1 MFAAA
6 PPLIGLL
13 IRYWLVGEALKFA
26 TGTSKTDLAKAALD
40 VSEQIGNIY
49 TSRIQAEMARPAGAP
64 IQEHGVPHELLTVL
78 AGAVGAPG
86 TIAEGLGYTFEGEFA
101 RQQQR
106 LASEVRGGF
115 PTTTVRLKG
124 APTFAKRKV
133 SAWNKQVKEAMKVAK
148 ANPKLWRPGSPG
160 IYGKGKKNGV
170 MGQVTKALSKL
181 NKGKKART
189 KKEKKLKTKLKA
201 SIGKAFTEWKKRKKR
216 GIVI

>member
-49 TSRIQAEMARPAGAP
+49 TTRLATGQPAGLVPEVLTAAS
-64 IQEHGVPHELLTVL
+64 GVL
-78 AGAVGAPG
+78 GAPG

-115 PTTTVRLKG
+115 PTTQVRIKG
-124 APTFAKRKV
+124 APKFAKRKV
-133 SAWNKQVKEAMKVAK
+133 SGWNKQVKAGIKLAK
-148 ANPKLWRPGSPG
+148 ENPKIWPPKMPGTRL
-160 IYGKGKKNGV
+160 
-170 MGQVTKALSKL
+170 MEMVTKDLSKL
-181 NKGKKART
+181 NKGKKPVT
-189 KKEKKLKTKLKA
+189 KKQKKLKGKLKD
-201 SIGKAFTEWKKRKKR
+201 SIGKAFNQWKKRKM
-216 GIVI
+216 GII

>member
-40 VSEQIGNIY
+40 VSEQIGNVY
-49 TSRIQAEMARPAGAP
+49 TDRLVRAQRDPTFSPGLVPEVLT
-64 IQEHGVPHELLTVL
+64 GVTGVL
-78 AGAVGAPG
+78 GAPG

-124 APTFAKRKV
+124 APAFAKRKV
-133 SAWNKQVKEAMKVAK
+133 SAWNKQVKAGMKIAK
-148 ANPKLWRPGSPG
+148 ENPKLWRPGSTG
-160 IYGKGKKNGV
+160 LYGKGKKNGI
-170 MGQVTKALSKL
+170 MGQITADLSKL
-181 NKGKKART
+181 NKGKKPVT
-189 KKEKKLKTKLKA
+189 KKQKKLKAKLKD
-201 SIGKAFTEWKKRKKR
+201 SISKSFAGWKKRQR
-216 GIVI
+216 LR

>member
-6 PPLIGLL
+6 PPLVGLL

-49 TSRIQAEMARPAGAP
+49 TSRIQAELARPAGAP

-106 LASEVRGGF
+106 LASEVRGF
-115 PTTTVRLKG
+115 PTTRARIKG
-124 APTFAKRKV
+124 APKFAKRKL
-133 SAWNKQVKEAMKVAK
+133 SAWNRQVKAGMKIAK
-148 ANPKLWRPGSPG
+148 ENPKIWPPKMPGTRL
-160 IYGKGKKNGV
+160 
-170 MGQVTKALSKL
+170 MEQLTQDLSKL
-181 NKGKKART
+181 NKGKKPKT
-189 KKEKKLKTKLKA
+189 KKQKKLKAKLKGT
-201 SIGKAFTEWKKRKKR
+201 ITKAFDDWKKRKRR
-216 GIVI
+216 GIR

>member
-49 TSRIQAEMARPAGAP
+49 TTRMSELQQDPTAFRPFST
-64 IQEHGVPHELLTVL
+64 EVLTAL
-78 AGAVGAPG
+78 TGAVGAPG
-86 TIAEGLGYTFEGEFA
+86 TAAEALGYTFPGEFA

-115 PTTTVRLKG
+115 PTTQVRIKG
-124 APTFAKRKV
+124 TPKFAKRKL
-133 SAWNKQVKEAMKVAK
+133 SAWNKQVKAAMKIAK
-148 ANPKLWRPGSPG
+148 EHPKVWPPKMPGTRL
-160 IYGKGKKNGV
+160 
-170 MGQVTKALSKL
+170 MEQLTQDLSKL
-181 NKGKKART
+181 NKGKKPVT
-189 KKEKKLKTKLKA
+189 KKQKKLKSKLKGT
-201 SIGKAFTEWKKRKKR
+201 ITKAFADWKKRKR
-216 GIVI
+216 RTR

>member
-49 TSRIQAEMARPAGAP
+49 TSRIQAEMARPAGTP
-64 IQEHGVPHELLTVL
+64 PQQLGLVQELLTVG

-115 PTTTVRLKG
+115 PTAQARIKG
-124 APTFAKRKV
+124 APAFAKRKV
-133 SAWNKQVKEAMKVAK
+133 SAWNKQVKEGMKVAK
-148 ANPKLWRPGSPG
+148 ANPKLWRPGSTG
-160 IYGKGKKNGV
+160 LYGKGKKNGI
-170 MGQVTKALSKL
+170 MGQITADLSKL
-181 NKGKKART
+181 NKGKKPVT
-189 KKEKKLKTKLKA
+189 KKQKKLKAKLKG
-201 SIGKAFTEWKKRKKR
+201 SISRAFAGWKKRQR
-216 GIVI
+216 IR

>member
-6 PPLIGLL
+6 PPLVGLL

-64 IQEHGVPHELLTVL
+64 SIPGVSPALITAL
-78 AGAVGAPG
+78 AGAIGAPG
-86 TIAEGLGYTFEGEFA
+86 TAAEALGYTFEGEFA

-115 PTTTVRLKG
+115 PSTQVRIKG
-124 APTFAKRKV
+124 APTYAKRKL
-133 SAWNKQVKEAMKVAK
+133 SSWNREIKKAYSVAK
-148 ANPKLWRPGSPG
+148 ANKNQFGAKGRIDIPKKAFPKIVKIVAAVR
-160 IYGKGKKNGV
+160 KGKKQKSKAGK
-170 MGQVTKALSKL
+170 QIKKALGYVLKR
-181 NKGKKART
+181 GKK
-189 KKEKKLKTKLKA
+189 
-201 SIGKAFTEWKKRKKR
+201 
-216 GIVI
+216 